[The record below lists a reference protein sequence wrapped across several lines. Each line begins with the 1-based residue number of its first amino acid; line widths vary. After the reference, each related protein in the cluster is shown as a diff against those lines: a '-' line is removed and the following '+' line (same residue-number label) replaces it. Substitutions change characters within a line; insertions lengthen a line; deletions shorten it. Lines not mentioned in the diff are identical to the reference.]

1 MVRACYDLGPWFHR
15 TVTQSREAP
24 PFVPPQLP
32 RPAAPPRDQADAV
45 ALTEL
50 NGQLGTYH
58 AELVEMRLRL
68 DEQAS
73 LAAAEAQAQ
82 RAEAPPRLDAVR
94 RDTLVEQAQIASRP
108 PLSELQV
115 RRVIDRMLTQAGWV
129 VQDVSTTNL
138 QAATGVAVREVS
150 MARGR
155 ADYLLYVE
163 GALVGVI
170 EAKREGVSLIGAE
183 QQSDRYAAGLTT
195 GQQLAAWR
203 TPLPFRYESTGVETR
218 FTNGLDPVPCSRRV
232 FAFHQ
237 PTTIARWVRE
247 AKAYPRAPTLRA
259 RLRRMPELITHGLR
273 PNQIEAITGLEQSL
287 AADRPRALIQMAT
300 GAGKTYTMVNA
311 SSRLLKHA
319 GARRVLFLVDRNNL
333 GKQARAEYGR
343 FETPD
348 DFSKFAE
355 LYNVQRLTSR
365 TLLDSASVVISTVQ
379 RLYAMLRGEEL
390 PAEDDDPEFDD
401 YDINEAV
408 ELEYNAAIPP
418 ETFDLVVVDEC
429 HRSIYGK
436 WRAVLEYFDAHIVGL
451 TATPVA
457 QTFGF
462 FHENLVSQYTYRQA
476 VADGVNVDFEIMRIH
491 TQVGEHGG
499 SIPAHTLVRI
509 MDLHTR
515 RERYEQLDT
524 ALDYR
529 GEQIGRSVM
538 NPSQIRTA
546 IQAFADGWPEYFP
559 HRSHVPKTL
568 IFAKTDVHADEIVKV
583 VRKVFGGGNEFCTKI
598 TYRSD
603 DPEQALKDFRTKASM
618 RVAVTVDMI
627 ATGTDVRPLECVFF
641 LRGVSSVTYFEQMKG
656 RGARTIDADEFQTVT
671 PDAVGKTK
679 FLLVDAVGVT
689 DSPLVEAKPLEPA
702 SQRQVSLQKLL
713 ARAASH
719 SIITDE
725 AAALSARLAALNG
738 QITSA

>member
-1 MVRACYDLGPWFHR
+1 V
-15 TVTQSREAP
+15 
-24 PFVPPQLP
+24 
-32 RPAAPPRDQADAV
+32 
-45 ALTEL
+45 
-50 NGQLGTYH
+50 
-58 AELVEMRLRL
+58 
-68 DEQAS
+68 
-73 LAAAEAQAQ
+73 
-82 RAEAPPRLDAVR
+82 
-94 RDTLVEQAQIASRP
+94 
-108 PLSELQV
+108 
-115 RRVIDRMLTQAGWV
+115 
-129 VQDVSTTNL
+129 
-138 QAATGVAVREVS
+138 
-150 MARGR
+150 
-155 ADYLLYVE
+155 
-163 GALVGVI
+163 
-170 EAKREGVSLIGAE
+170 
-183 QQSDRYAAGLTT
+183 
-195 GQQLAAWR
+195 
-203 TPLPFRYESTGVETR
+203 
-218 FTNGLDPVPCSRRV
+218 
-232 FAFHQ
+232 
-237 PTTIARWVRE
+237 
-247 AKAYPRAPTLRA
+247 
-259 RLRRMPELITHGLR
+259 
-273 PNQIEAITGLEQSL
+273 
-287 AADRPRALIQMAT
+287 
-300 GAGKTYTMVNA
+300 VNA
-311 SSRLLKHA
+311 SYRLLKHA

-333 GKQARAEYGR
+333 GKQARAEYAR

-355 LYNVQRLTSR
+355 LYNVQRLTST
-365 TLLDSASVVISTVQ
+365 TLLESASVVISTVQ

-390 PAEDDDPEFDD
+390 PPEDGEPEFDD

-408 ELEYNAAIPP
+408 ELEYNAAVPP
-418 ETFDLVVVDEC
+418 ETFDLIVVDEC

-499 SIPAHTLVRI
+499 SIPAHTPVRI

-524 ALDYR
+524 TLDYR
-529 GEQIGRSVM
+529 GEQIGRAVM
-538 NPSQIRTA
+538 NPSQIRIA
-546 IQAFADGWPEYFP
+546 VQAFADRWPEYFP
-559 HRSHVPKTL
+559 RREHVPKTL
-568 IFAKTDVHADEIVKV
+568 IFAKTDLHADEIVSA
-583 VRKVFGGGNEFCTKI
+583 VREIFGGGNEFCTKI

-641 LRGVSSVTYFEQMKG
+641 LRGVSSATYFEQMKG

-671 PDAVGKTK
+671 PDAAAKTK

-689 DSPLVEAKPLEPA
+689 DSPLVEAKPLQPV
-702 SQRQVSLQKLL
+702 SQRRASLQKLL

-719 SIITDE
+719 GITTDE

-738 QITSA
+738 RITEAERAELAAVGGRSLHQIARDLAEATDDDTQEQARVAEGVAAQHALVVEAVAPLADPEFRARILSIRRKYDLPFDEHTQDVLISVEARTLDRDGARQTVEDCGLTLRRTGT

>member
-1 MVRACYDLGPWFHR
+1 
-15 TVTQSREAP
+15 
-24 PFVPPQLP
+24 
-32 RPAAPPRDQADAV
+32 
-45 ALTEL
+45 
-50 NGQLGTYH
+50 
-58 AELVEMRLRL
+58 
-68 DEQAS
+68 
-73 LAAAEAQAQ
+73 
-82 RAEAPPRLDAVR
+82 
-94 RDTLVEQAQIASRP
+94 
-108 PLSELQV
+108 
-115 RRVIDRMLTQAGWV
+115 
-129 VQDVSTTNL
+129 
-138 QAATGVAVREVS
+138 
-150 MARGR
+150 
-155 ADYLLYVE
+155 
-163 GALVGVI
+163 
-170 EAKREGVSLIGAE
+170 
-183 QQSDRYAAGLTT
+183 
-195 GQQLAAWR
+195 
-203 TPLPFRYESTGVETR
+203 
-218 FTNGLDPVPCSRRV
+218 
-232 FAFHQ
+232 
-237 PTTIARWVRE
+237 
-247 AKAYPRAPTLRA
+247 
-259 RLRRMPELITHGLR
+259 
-273 PNQIEAITGLEQSL
+273 
-287 AADRPRALIQMAT
+287 MAT
-300 GAGKTYTMVNA
+300 GAGKTYTVVNA
-311 SSRLLKHA
+311 SYRLLEHA

-333 GKQARAEYGR
+333 GKQARAEYAR

-355 LYNVQRLTSR
+355 LYNVQRLTST
-365 TLLDSASVVISTVQ
+365 TLLDSASIVISTVQ

-390 PAEDDDPEFDD
+390 PPEDDSPEFDD

-499 SIPAHTLVRI
+499 SIPAHTPVRI

-529 GEQIGRSVM
+529 GEQIGRAVM

-546 IQAFADGWPEYFP
+546 VQAFAAGWPEYFP
-559 HRSHVPKTL
+559 RREHVPKTL
-568 IFAKTDVHADEIVKV
+568 IFAKTDLHADEIVTA
-583 VRKVFGGGNEFCTKI
+583 VREVFGAGNEFCTKI

-603 DPEQALKDFRTKASM
+603 DPEQALKDFRTKASL

-641 LRGVSSVTYFEQMKG
+641 LRGVSSSTYFEQMKG
-656 RGARTIDADEFQTVT
+656 RGARTVDADEFQTVT
-671 PDAVGKTK
+671 PDAATKTK

-689 DSPLVEAKPLEPA
+689 DSPLVEAKPLAPA

-713 ARAASH
+713 GKAASH
-719 SIITDE
+719 SITTDE
-725 AAALSARLAALNG
+725 AAALSSRLAALNG
-738 QITSA
+738 QITESERAELVAAGDRSLHQIARDLAEATDDDAQEQARVAGGAAAQHALVVEAVAPLADPEFRARILSIRRKYDLPFDEHTQDVLISVEARTLDRDGARQTVEDWRAYLEENRDLTAALRVAFSEPRRDPRAVYAQLADLARQIERPPHQWTPAVLWDAYRKLGIARGNGGRKGALELISILRYELGLRSELHPYHSLVEERLANWLARQEQAGLRFTVDQRWFIDHIATVIASRLHVDEDTLDDPPFTEYGGADGFCQAFGDEDRASALLAELNKELPA